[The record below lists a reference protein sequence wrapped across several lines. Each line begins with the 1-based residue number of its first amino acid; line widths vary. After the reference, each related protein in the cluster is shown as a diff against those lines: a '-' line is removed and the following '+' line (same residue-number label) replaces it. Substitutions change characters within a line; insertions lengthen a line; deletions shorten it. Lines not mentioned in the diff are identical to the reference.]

1 MARPVKQTVDYFP
14 HYCDSNKTIPI
25 LENRYG
31 NDGYAFW
38 FKLLELLA
46 KTQGHFYD
54 CNNTLHWEFLLTKT
68 LVKED
73 TANNILDILANLGK
87 IDSELWQSRVIWC
100 QNLVENVADV
110 YKRRQAE
117 TPHRPSYD
125 LQKHM
130 IILVNADNNAGKEGV
145 SDNRNRQSKVKESKV
160 NQSKVESI
168 RNDKDFLNY
177 QEELHKEFNELDID
191 EEVRKFYLWW
201 EEGRKQLKKPKLALR
216 NWMVKAREIKKE
228 KNNGQTGRPKQ
239 KRRTPI
245 TVIRGHEPLGP
256 ED

>member
-46 KTQGHFYD
+46 KTQGHYYD
-54 CNNTLHWEFLLTKT
+54 CNNALHWEFLLTKT

-87 IDSELWQSRVIWC
+87 IDNKLWQSRVIWC

-145 SDNRNRQSKVKESKV
+145 SDNRNRQSKVEESKV
-160 NQSKVESI
+160 NKSKVVGKKTTES
-168 RNDKDFLNY
+168 F
-177 QEELHKEFNELDID
+177 EEYKVELKKEFSDID
-191 EEVRKFYLWW
+191 FEGELKKFDLWW
-201 EEGRKQLKKPKLALR
+201 GEGKKPLKRPKLALR
-216 NWMVKAREIKKE
+216 NWLTKAREFKQDGKT
-228 KNNGQTGRPKQ
+228 GQSATREERAKTLKDSVGK
-239 KRRTPI
+239 
-245 TVIRGHEPLGP
+245 PLR
-256 ED
+256 